1 MKEKKIRSE
10 IEYTRKG
17 DYYIPNIVVPAPRR
31 TGNVGKYGR
40 IRERYLK
47 EYRIVEYNIMKINNE
62 LKSHLLDIDDIC
74 REKIERLVKQ
84 MAEQENI
91 DEELKARNQ
100 LEWIDKMNN
109 IKARAEEIVIKEV
122 VYEEE

>member
-1 MKEKKIRSE
+1 MKEKNIRNE

-17 DYYIPNIVVPAPRR
+17 DYYIPNIVVPSPKR
-31 TGNVGKYGR
+31 TENIGKYGR
-40 IRERYLK
+40 MRERYLK
-47 EYRIVEYNIMKINNE
+47 EYRILEYILMKINNE

-74 REKIERLVKQ
+74 KEKIERLVKQ
-84 MAEQENI
+84 MAEQEII

-100 LEWIDKMNN
+100 LEWIGKMNN

>member
-1 MKEKKIRSE
+1 M
-10 IEYTRKG
+10 
-17 DYYIPNIVVPAPRR
+17 
-31 TGNVGKYGR
+31 
-40 IRERYLK
+40 
-47 EYRIVEYNIMKINNE
+47 
-62 LKSHLLDIDDIC
+62 LDIDDIC

-100 LEWIDKMNN
+100 LEWIGKMNN
-109 IKARAEEIVIKEV
+109 IKARAEEIVIKKV

>member
-1 MKEKKIRSE
+1 MKEKNIRNE
-10 IEYTRKG
+10 IEYTRQG
-17 DYYIPNIVVPAPRR
+17 DYYIPNIVVPAQRR

-47 EYRIVEYNIMKINNE
+47 EYRIVEYNLMKINNE

-74 REKIERLVKQ
+74 REKIERLVKK

-100 LEWIDKMNN
+100 LEWIGKMNN